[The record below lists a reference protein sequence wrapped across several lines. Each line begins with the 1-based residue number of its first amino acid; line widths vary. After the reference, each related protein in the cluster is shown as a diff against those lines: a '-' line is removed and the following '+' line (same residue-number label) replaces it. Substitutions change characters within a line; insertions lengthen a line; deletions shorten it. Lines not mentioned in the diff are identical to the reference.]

1 MILSLFYTS
10 RLLKSIIVFNIRGE
24 YEYAEGSDHQ
34 NWVHNIQLWYKSM
47 ANGTNLIT
55 MFKMLFINILDCNFN
70 KEMQVSRNTT
80 YKLKLF
86 TWTVEQ

>member
-1 MILSLFYTS
+1 
-10 RLLKSIIVFNIRGE
+10 
-24 YEYAEGSDHQ
+24 
-34 NWVHNIQLWYKSM
+34 M

-86 TWTVEQ
+86 T

>member
-34 NWVHNIQLWYKSM
+34 N
-47 ANGTNLIT
+47 
-55 MFKMLFINILDCNFN
+55 
-70 KEMQVSRNTT
+70 
-80 YKLKLF
+80 
-86 TWTVEQ
+86 